1 MQSCQH
7 PRHETTQP
15 SLLSFEHIAWRTAWS
30 AYGPSLPISDCTNSV
45 DDDESQANHDGRMEE
60 YDVWWKLDDCLVR
73 GKHAA

>member
-1 MQSCQH
+1 V
-7 PRHETTQP
+7 
-15 SLLSFEHIAWRTAWS
+15 WRTAWS
-30 AYGPSLPISDCTNSV
+30 AYGPSLPISDCTNSA